1 MQVLPH
7 PHTGLQAVTLP
18 LQGHIRHKDSLGN
31 DVVLKPGEVNLM
43 TAGDGVAH
51 SEFSLG
57 EGPLHGV
64 QLWVALPDER
74 RTGAADFEHH
84 VDLPVVGSPNLTTM
98 MFMGE
103 LAAVTSPVTT
113 YTLLVGADLELCAG
127 KATLG
132 REWINLSAEADTRLL
147 LVGGEPFAEELVM
160 WWNFIGRTHEE
171 IVAAREDWEA
181 GSERFGR
188 VDGHD
193 DQPIPAPPMPQVRI
207 KPREK
212 AGCRMSKFKN
222 KVARTSA
229 EKAAD
234 VILRGVEKNKARVLI
249 GLDARVLDAIV
260 RLTGSGYQRI
270 FAAIGNRVLK

>member
-1 MQVLPH
+1 MLYLRP
-7 PHTGLQAVTLP
+7 
-18 LQGHIRHKDSLGN
+18 
-31 DVVLKPGEVNLM
+31 
-43 TAGDGVAH
+43 
-51 SEFSLG
+51 
-57 EGPLHGV
+57 
-64 QLWVALPDER
+64 
-74 RTGAADFEHH
+74 
-84 VDLPVVGSPNLTTM
+84 
-98 MFMGE
+98 
-103 LAAVTSPVTT
+103 
-113 YTLLVGADLELCAG
+113 
-127 KATLG
+127 G

-147 LVGGEPFAEELVM
+147 LLGGEPFAEELVM

-207 KPREK
+207 KPRRRRHDAIVSRSGIPSTFRIPLVSEMPQRRRPREK